1 MTAYLTKIKMAGEK
15 HPLITG
21 GFLLTLAGFASR
33 LIGFFYRM
41 FLSRQFGEEGM
52 GIYQLVGPVMA
63 LSFSLTAAGFQTSIS
78 KFVAEYTGKCLD
90 DSHGD
95 KDFRPFLL
103 GLSISLPLS
112 AGIMLF
118 VHTYSPWIATA
129 FLQEPRTAPLLRIL
143 ALSIP
148 LSAVHACIN
157 GYFYGRK
164 KAVVPAIC
172 QLIEQLARVLS
183 VYLFCQSMLIQG
195 LTPSLSITV
204 MGILIGEVVST
215 LLSVFALLHTIG
227 KGSSRESLSPSVSLS
242 MNKGITYSML
252 LGMAIPLIANRI
264 TINLLQSIETVS
276 LPARLRMYGYDA
288 STALSVY
295 GVLTGM
301 AFPLLFFPNALTS
314 AIAVILLPLI
324 SERSSQGDK
333 EGVRKLTTK
342 TIRYCSFLGFSCLL
356 VFLIFGERLGIVL
369 FHSPLAGLF
378 IRALSFM
385 CPFLYLNSTLSAI
398 LQGLGKVI
406 PLFFINVSALLV
418 RLAFILLLVPV
429 FGIQG
434 YLWGL
439 LAGQLLQC
447 LCYLFVLNHKSKKRP
462 LS

>member
-1 MTAYLTKIKMAGEK
+1 MTAYLSKIKMAGAK

-21 GFLLTLAGFASR
+21 SFLLTLAGFVSR

-78 KFVAEYTGKCLD
+78 KFVAEYTGKHQ
-90 DSHGD
+90 SNSRQS
-95 KDFRPFLL
+95 KDYQPFLL

-112 AGIMLF
+112 VGIMIF
-118 VHTYSPWIATA
+118 VQTYSSWIATA

-164 KAVVPAIC
+164 KAVVPAVC
-172 QLIEQLARVLS
+172 QLVEQLARVFS
-183 VYLFCQSMLIQG
+183 VYLLCHSILLQG
-195 LTPSLSITV
+195 RTPSLSITV
-204 MGILIGEVVST
+204 TGTLIGEVVST
-215 LLSVFALLHTIG
+215 LLCIFALLRTID
-227 KGSSRESLSPSVSLS
+227 KSTTQASLSPSAGLAMS
-242 MNKGITYSML
+242 KGITYSML
-252 LGMAIPLIANRI
+252 LGMTIPLIANRI
-264 TINLLQSIETVS
+264 TLNLLQSIETVS

-314 AIAVILLPLI
+314 AIAVMLLPLI
-324 SERSSQGDK
+324 AERSSQGDK
-333 EGVRKLTTK
+333 EGVRNLTVK
-342 TIRYCSFLGFSCLL
+342 TIRYCSLLGFSCLL
-356 VFLIFGERLGIVL
+356 IFLVFGERLGILL

-406 PLFFINVSALLV
+406 TLFIINVSALLV

-439 LAGQLLQC
+439 LAGQLLQS
-447 LCYLFVLNHKSKKRP
+447 LCYLLILNHVRK
-462 LS
+462 